1 MENPKIKVLGQ
12 KLQEVLESFK
22 GDIKSSNNKLSAL
35 FLYILNSNEDC
46 FKLFLR
52 KLLKN
57 NFVNRQSD
65 ADLIINISNLDFIIE
80 IKRKIIQ
87 NKEYRSIY
95 INKLRQRQI
104 KIEEIKKQLENILDL
119 KGNCRVLKKNKSIKI
134 LSSYFLK
141 YLKDNCNYA
150 FIHGIEDPYAQVSE
164 YYLHMKHKYKK
175 EAIPCILH
183 YSITCNNLKLKIE
196 EIKPIYKGSLG
207 SFKIYKA
214 EIREVIYLDLSI

>member
-87 NKEYRSIY
+87 NKEYREYRSIY

-104 KIEEIKKQLENILDL
+104 KIEEIKKQLENILNL

-134 LSSYFLK
+134 LSSYF
-141 YLKDNCNYA
+141 
-150 FIHGIEDPYAQVSE
+150 
-164 YYLHMKHKYKK
+164 
-175 EAIPCILH
+175 
-183 YSITCNNLKLKIE
+183 KI
-196 EIKPIYKGSLG
+196 
-207 SFKIYKA
+207 FK
-214 EIREVIYLDLSI
+214 RQL